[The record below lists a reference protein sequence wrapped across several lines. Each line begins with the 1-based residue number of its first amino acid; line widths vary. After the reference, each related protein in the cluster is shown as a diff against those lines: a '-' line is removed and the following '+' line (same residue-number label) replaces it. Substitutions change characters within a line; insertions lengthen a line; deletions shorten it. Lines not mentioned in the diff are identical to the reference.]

1 MANGS
6 GRRASA
12 LRLSS
17 GVSADRKA
25 RGRSPLATR
34 KGKIRIVSIATRV
47 LAPKLLARYMERHR
61 LLDETSGTSP
71 DGFLITLV
79 KRAMDFVPSEAGA
92 LLLDDPVLKQD
103 DRSKNELAIVVTAG
117 DFREPITGRKVR
129 PVDGIAGFVY
139 ARGERTCVNQIGGA
153 HALSAEIDAIL
164 GKPVRSALAVPVVI
178 ENHVCGSLVLMNRHD
193 EPSFGTRDE
202 RLMEL
207 FGDTLSLALQNLL
220 DERRAR
226 EVARRDS
233 LTALYNDRY
242 FHRKL
247 QQEIDRLANGKDP
260 NADLSLLFLDCDHLK
275 SVNDEHGHLAGS
287 QILREVAFVLQRVL
301 ADTVS
306 LASRYGGDEFTV
318 VLLDTDL
325 PAALKV
331 AEKIRAAIEDWTF
344 LPMSIGP
351 GEPALSLKGVITMS
365 LGVSSYKT
373 HCSRNATPADQK
385 NQLLKRADSALYAA
399 KTAGKNCV
407 IAAPLSSANDSGVAV
422 ILKS

>member
-1 MANGS
+1 
-6 GRRASA
+6 
-12 LRLSS
+12 
-17 GVSADRKA
+17 
-25 RGRSPLATR
+25 
-34 KGKIRIVSIATRV
+34 
-47 LAPKLLARYMERHR
+47 MERHR
-61 LLDETSGTSP
+61 LLDETSGTAP

-79 KRAMDFVPSEAGA
+79 KRALDFVPAEAGA
-92 LLLDDPVLKQD
+92 LLLDDPVCKQD
-103 DRSKNELAIVVTAG
+103 DRSKNELAIIVTAG
-117 DFREPITGRKVR
+117 NFREPITGRKVR
-129 PVDGIAGFVY
+129 PVDGVAGFVY

-153 HALSAEIDAIL
+153 HALSAEIDAFL
-164 GKPVRSALAVPVVI
+164 DGPVRSALAVPVVI

-193 EPSFGTRDE
+193 APAFGARDE

-247 QQEIDRLANGKDP
+247 QQEIDRLHAGKDP
-260 NADLSLLFLDCDHLK
+260 DSDLSLLFLDCDHLK

-287 QILREVAFVLQRVL
+287 QILREVGFVLQRVL

-306 LASRYGGDEFTV
+306 LASRYGGDEFTI
-318 VLLDTDL
+318 VLLNTGMD
-325 PAALKV
+325 AALVV
-331 AEKIRAAIEDWTF
+331 AEKIRRAIEDWTF

-351 GEPALSLKGVITMS
+351 GEPALNLKGIITMS
-365 LGVSSYKT
+365 LGVASYRT
-373 HCSRNATPADQK
+373 HCSPRRSAADQK

-399 KTAGKNCV
+399 KLQGKNCV
-407 IAAPLSSANDSGVAV
+407 VAAPISTVGDSAVAV